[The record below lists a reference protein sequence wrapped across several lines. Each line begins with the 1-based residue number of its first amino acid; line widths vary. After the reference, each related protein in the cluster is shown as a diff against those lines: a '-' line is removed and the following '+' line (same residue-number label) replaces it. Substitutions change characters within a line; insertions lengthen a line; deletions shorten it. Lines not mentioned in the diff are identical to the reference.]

1 MRKLTFGGFIK
12 QYVRALSLT
21 NTGSLYKLA
30 AEAASCN
37 PRLREPLFLY
47 ALFSG
52 KVMVLLTATKS
63 PELRKE
69 YADMVEQYDRQRME
83 QSLQD
88 GDPLLPEGYAKIYRS
103 YLNMKNRNENDA
115 HTKALMRNRII
126 RLQREKNIT
135 NYRLYTDLHINHG
148 NMNAFLKHGDC
159 TKVSID
165 TARSA
170 IAYLQQL

>member
-12 QYVRALSLT
+12 QYVRTLSLA

-30 AEAASCN
+30 AEAASGN

-52 KVMVLLTATKS
+52 KAMILLTATKS

-69 YADMVEQYDRQRME
+69 YADMMEQYDRQGME

-88 GDPLLPEGYAKIYRS
+88 GDPLLPEGYAKVYRS
-103 YLNMKNRNENDA
+103 YLNVKNRNENDA